1 MLERFHGVGAARS
14 SRRADL
20 TVSRQLLSST
30 TALVHPTAVAALACV
45 AGLSLWLPSPTL
57 AADFTVSNQVEFD
70 AAVATAT
77 TNGAANTIN
86 LEGAAVVNPG
96 SGLTS
101 PVAGQPLDLNVAAAG
116 TLGVNGV
123 SAFVSALSGSGTV
136 DLGTGTLTTT
146 VGAGDTSSFSG
157 TINSAN
163 YSYTN
168 PYGSF
173 VKLGAGT
180 LVIDDS
186 DMNKGEGAV
195 NQGAFAVTSGTA
207 NWDTMMV
214 GSGAGADGNLDV
226 SGGTLNI
233 GVALRVGDF
242 GGTGTVTQTGGT
254 VVVKADCPNI
264 ANCAALNIGNQGG
277 TGTYDIS
284 GDGQLILQGGSH
296 SIGRNAGNNAASN
309 GTLNI
314 SGNALVELKPNGDTD
329 RGFIV
334 IGDRDKGG
342 KDNNESSGTVNQTGG
357 IFRIN
362 AGSELWLGGA
372 GQGTYNLN
380 GGTLEIGG
388 DSLRGVYNNIGGSY
402 DFNLGGGTI
411 KVIGSQLVTSVDAE
425 LTGGTSTIDTNGL
438 GATWNGTLSGV
449 GNLAKTGTGTLL
461 LGKANSFT
469 GDVAI
474 DAGTLQL
481 GNAGALNA
489 QNDVNVAAA
498 GTLDVNDFVTQI
510 GALSGAGTVDLG
522 TGVLVT
528 TIGAGDTR
536 SFSGTIKSDNYS
548 YTNPYGSFVKNGAG
562 TLIID
567 NSTMEKGEGAVTQ
580 GAFAVTSGTA
590 NWDTMMVGSGSG
602 STAAL
607 DVSGG
612 TLNIGVALRVGD
624 FGGTGTV
631 NQTGGTVMVK
641 ADCPNIANCA
651 ALNIGNQGGTGIYDI
666 SGDGKLIL
674 EGGSHSIGRNEG
686 ARAAGNGT
694 LNISGNALVE
704 LRPNTENPDNDRG
717 FMVIGDRSQSN
728 VGVDNSSGTV
738 NQSGGT
744 FRVNAGSQI
753 FLAGY
758 GHGTYNLTGG
768 TLEIGG
774 NSLMGVYNNVG
785 GSYDFNLG
793 GGTIK
798 VIGSELVTSVDAEL
812 TGGTST
818 IDTNGLGATW
828 SGALTGAG
836 ALRKTGTGTLVLGN
850 AGNNYAGGTVF
861 DGGTI
866 RANNAGAIGTGAF
879 SFVSDSTLAF
889 GNAFTLGNTASI
901 ADGVTAT
908 IDTDLGA
915 GTLNG
920 VISGAGSL
928 TKTGAN
934 SLTLGA
940 VNTYSGATTIS
951 EGTLATAVANA
962 LSTSTAVTVATNAAL
977 DLQGNNQ
984 SIGSLTG
991 NGTVSLGA
999 ALLTTGSDNTSTVF
1013 GGSISGSG
1021 GLTKTGTGRFELTGD
1036 SLYSGATNING
1047 GLLAVNGSIVSD
1059 VFVNAGG
1066 TLGGKGTTGDVTVLS
1081 GGILAPG
1088 NSVDTLHVVGNLT
1101 LSDGAL
1107 YEVETSAATSD
1118 RTEATGNVTVD
1129 GDLQINTAAGY
1140 TVGHEYTILT
1150 AGGTVSGT
1158 FDTVDVLQDLPF
1170 LVADVDYNA
1179 DNVVLIFNPL
1189 ATAWSAFAD
1198 TSNQAGVANAVQ
1210 SLGHGDLVFDTILG
1224 LNAAQ
1229 ANQTFDRLSGE
1240 VHAST
1245 STMLISDSRF
1255 VREAAL
1261 ERARAPIDRFV
1272 PVATMPV
1279 KAAAPPLAPDQSNG
1293 VWAKGFGS
1301 WGDWDGDGNAAS
1313 LDRDIGGVFVGYDR
1327 VIGETWRFGIAAGY
1341 SEADFHVSDRA
1352 SSGNAKSYHLAGYGA
1367 GNWGALG
1374 VRFGGAY
1381 SWNDIST
1388 DRSVVLA
1395 DGVNSLSA
1403 DYSANTAQVFGEVGY
1418 RFAAP
1423 LANFEPFASLAYVN
1437 LDTDGFTERGGAA
1450 ALTTRGASEGVTY
1463 SILGVRVEAQLA
1475 PAATLK
1481 GSLGWQH
1488 AFGDTTPERESA
1500 FASGS
1505 LPFIVTG
1512 VPIAEDALVV
1522 EAGLDYAILP
1532 NTVLGVSYSG
1542 QLADEATDNSLKGS
1556 VVVKF

>member
-14 SRRADL
+14 SRRTDL

-30 TALVHPTAVAALACV
+30 TALVHPSAIAALACV
-45 AGLSLWLPSPTL
+45 AGLSLGLPSPAH

-101 PVAGQPLDLNVAAAG
+101 PVAGQPLDLNVAATG

-123 SAFVSALSGSGTV
+123 SAYVSALSGSGTV

-186 DMNKGEGAV
+186 DMDKGEGAV
-195 NQGAFAVTSGTA
+195 NQGAFAVTGGIA

-214 GSGAGADGNLDV
+214 GSGEGADGNLNV

-254 VVVKADCPNI
+254 VMVKADCPSI

-277 TGTYDIS
+277 TGIYNIS

-296 SIGRNAGNNAASN
+296 AIGRNAGNNAASN

-357 IFRIN
+357 TFRIN

-411 KVIGSQLVTSVDAE
+411 KVIGSQLVTAVDAE

-469 GDVAI
+469 GDVGI

-489 QNDVNVAAA
+489 SNDVSIATA

-510 GALSGAGTVDLG
+510 GALSGAGIIDLG
-522 TGVLVT
+522 TGTLET

-536 SFSGTIKSDNYS
+536 SFSGTIKSENYS
-548 YTNPYGSFVKNGAG
+548 YTNPYGTFVKNGAG
-562 TLIID
+562 TLLID
-567 NSTMEKGEGAVTQ
+567 NSTMEKGEGAVTE

-602 STAAL
+602 STAEL
-607 DVSGG
+607 NVSGG

-641 ADCPNIANCA
+641 AACPNIANCA
-651 ALNIGNQGGTGIYDI
+651 ALNIGNQGGTGTYDI

-686 ARAAGNGT
+686 SRPAGTGY
-694 LNISGNALVE
+694 LNISDNALVE
-704 LRPNTENPDNDRG
+704 LRPNTENAVNDRG
-717 FMVIGDRSQSN
+717 YIIIGDRSQ
-728 VGVDNSSGTV
+728 GGAGGESSGTV
-738 NQSGGT
+738 NQTGGT
-744 FRVNAGSQI
+744 FRVMAGSQLY
-753 FLAGY
+753 LAGY
-758 GHGTYNLTGG
+758 GHGTYNLDGG

-798 VIGSELVTSVDAEL
+798 VIGSELVTTVDAEL

-818 IDTNGLGATW
+818 IDTNGFGATW
-828 SGALTGAG
+828 GGALTGAG
-836 ALRKTGTGTLVLGN
+836 ALRKTGTGTLILSN

-861 DGGTI
+861 DGGI
-866 RANNAGAIGTGAF
+866 IQANNAGAIGTGAF

-889 GNAFTLGNTASI
+889 GGAFALGNNASI
-901 ADGVTAT
+901 AEGVTAT
-908 IDTDLGA
+908 IDTSLGA

-920 VISGAGSL
+920 VISGAGGL

-934 SLTLGA
+934 TLTLGA
-940 VNTYSGATTIS
+940 ANTYSGATEIS
-951 EGTLATAVANA
+951 QGTLATAVANA
-962 LSTSTAVTVATNAAL
+962 LSTSTVVTIASGAAL
-977 DLQGNNQ
+977 DLQGNSQ

-991 NGTVSLGA
+991 NGNISLGA
-999 ALLTTGSDNTSTVF
+999 GFLTTGSDNASTSF
-1013 GGSISGSG
+1013 GGVISGSG
-1021 GLTKTGTGRFELTGD
+1021 GLNKTGTGRFELFGD
-1036 SLYSGATNING
+1036 SLYTGDTNING
-1047 GLLAVNGSIVSD
+1047 GILAVNGSITSD

-1066 TLGGKGTTGDVTVLS
+1066 TLGGKGTTGDITVLS

-1088 NSVDTLHVVGNLT
+1088 NSVDTLHAVGNLT

-1107 YEVETSAATSD
+1107 YEVETNALTSD

-1170 LVADVDYNA
+1170 LVADIDYNA
-1179 DNVVLIFNPL
+1179 DNVVLIFNPR
-1189 ATAWSAFAD
+1189 ASAWSAFTD

-1210 SLGHGDLVFDTILG
+1210 SLGLGDPVFDTILG
-1224 LNAAQ
+1224 LDAAQ

-1261 ERARAPIDRFV
+1261 ERARAPIERLAPV
-1272 PVATMPV
+1272 PAMPV

-1301 WGDWDGDGNAAS
+1301 WGDWDGNDNAAS
-1313 LDRDIGGVFVGYDR
+1313 LDRDIGGIFVGYDR

-1341 SEADFHVSDRA
+1341 SEADFHVSDRS

-1367 GNWGALG
+1367 GNWGDFGL
-1374 VRFGGAY
+1374 RFGGAY

-1403 DYSANTAQVFGEVGY
+1403 DYSADTAQVFGEVGY
-1418 RFAAP
+1418 NFAAP

-1437 LDTDGFTERGGAA
+1437 LDTDGFTEKGGAA

-1463 SILGVRVEAQLA
+1463 SILGVRVEVQLA
-1475 PAATLK
+1475 PTASLK

>member
-1 MLERFHGVGAARS
+1 MA
-14 SRRADL
+14 
-20 TVSRQLLSST
+20 VSRQLLSST
-30 TALVHPTAVAALACV
+30 TALVHPSAIAALAFV
-45 AGLSLWLPSPTL
+45 AGLSLWLPSPGH
-57 AADFTVSNQVEFD
+57 ADEFTVSNQVEFD
-70 AAVATAT
+70 AAVAAAI
-77 TNGAANTIN
+77 TNGVANIIN
-86 LEGAAVVNPG
+86 LEGAAVVAPG

-101 PVAGQPLDLNVAAAG
+101 PVGGQPLDLNVGAGG
-116 TLGVNGV
+116 TLGVDGV
-123 SAFVSALSGSGTV
+123 SAYVSALSGSGTI
-136 DLGTGTLTTT
+136 DLGTGKLTAT

-157 TINSAN
+157 TINSLN

-180 LVIDDS
+180 LIIDDS
-186 DMNKGEGAV
+186 DMNRGEGAV

-214 GSGAGADGNLDV
+214 GSGAGADGHLNV

-254 VVVKADCPNI
+254 VDLKADCPTI
-264 ANCAALNIGNQGG
+264 ANCVALNIGNQGG

-284 GDGQLILQGGSH
+284 GGQLILEGGSH
-296 SIGRNAGNNAASN
+296 SIGRNSGANAA
-309 GTLNI
+309 GTGFLNI
-314 SGNALVELKPNGDTD
+314 SGDALVELRPNADIIND
-329 RGFIV
+329 RGFMV
-334 IGDRDKGG
+334 IGDRDKSNDGVA
-342 KDNNESSGTVNQTGG
+342 NSNGTIDQTGG
-357 IFRIN
+357 TFRVM
-362 AGSELWLGGA
+362 AGSELYLA
-372 GQGTYNLN
+372 GWGHGTYNLD

-388 DSLRGVYNNIGGSY
+388 DSLKGVYNSVGGTY

-438 GATWNGTLSGV
+438 GATWNGTLSGA
-449 GNLAKTGTGTLL
+449 GNLTKTGAGTLL
-461 LGKANSFT
+461 LNAANSFT
-469 GDVAI
+469 GDVGI
-474 DAGTLQL
+474 DAGSLQL
-481 GNAGALNA
+481 GNASALNA
-489 QNDVNVAAA
+489 QNDVNIATA
-498 GTLDVNDFVTQI
+498 GTLDVNNFVTQI
-510 GALSGAGTVDLG
+510 GALSGSGTIDLG
-522 TGVLVT
+522 TGTLVT
-528 TIGAGDTR
+528 TIGENEAR

-548 YTNPYGSFVKNGAG
+548 YTNPYGTFAKNGAG

-567 NSTMEKGEGAVTQ
+567 NSTMEKGEGAVTA

-590 NWDTMMVGSGSG
+590 KWDTMMVGTGSG
-602 STAAL
+602 SAEL
-607 DVSGG
+607 NVSGG

-631 NQTGGTVMVK
+631 NQTGGTVMLK
-641 ADCPNIANCA
+641 AACPTIANCV
-651 ALNIGNQGGTGIYDI
+651 ALNVGNQGGTGIYDI

-686 ARAAGNGT
+686 SRAAGNGT
-694 LNISGNALVE
+694 LNISENALVE
-704 LRPNTENPDNDRG
+704 LRPNTENPDTDRG

-728 VGVDNSSGTV
+728 QGIDNSSGTI

-744 FRVNAGSQI
+744 FRVMAGSQLY
-753 FLAGY
+753 LAGY
-758 GHGTYNLTGG
+758 GKGTYNLDGG

-774 NSLMGVYNNVG
+774 SSLMGVYNNVG
-785 GSYDFNLG
+785 GTYDFNLG

-798 VIGSELVTSVDAEL
+798 VIGSQLVTSVDAEL

-818 IDTNGLGATW
+818 IDTNGFGASWT
-828 SGALTGAG
+828 GALTGAG

-866 RANNAGAIGTGAF
+866 QANNAGAIGTGAF
-879 SFVSDSTLAF
+879 SVVSDSTLAF
-889 GNAFTLGNTASI
+889 GSAFALGNTASI
-901 ADGVTAT
+901 AEGVTAT
-908 IDTDLGA
+908 IDTSLGA

-920 VISGAGSL
+920 VISGAGGL

-940 VNTYSGATTIS
+940 ANTYSGATTINQ
-951 EGTLATAVANA
+951 GTLATAVANA
-962 LSTSTAVTVATNAAL
+962 LSTSTAVTIASGAAL
-977 DLQGNNQ
+977 DLQGNSQ
-984 SIGSLTG
+984 TIGSLNGAG
-991 NGTVSLGA
+991 NVSLGA
-999 ALLTTGSDNTSTVF
+999 GFLTTGSDNASTSF
-1013 GGSISGSG
+1013 GGVISGSG
-1021 GLTKTGTGRFELTGD
+1021 GLTKTGTGRFELFGD
-1036 SLYSGATNING
+1036 SLYTGDTNING
-1047 GLLAVNGSIVSD
+1047 GILAVNGSITSD

-1066 TLGGKGTTGDVTVLS
+1066 TLGGKGTTGDITVLS

-1088 NSVDTLHVVGNLT
+1088 NSVDTLHAVGNVT

-1107 YEVETSAATSD
+1107 YEVETNALTSD

-1140 TVGHEYTILT
+1140 TVGREYKIFT
-1150 AGGTVSGT
+1150 ANGAVSGK

-1170 LVADVDYNA
+1170 LVADIDYNA
-1179 DNVVLIFNPL
+1179 QDVVLTFNPL

-1198 TSNQAGVANAVQ
+1198 TSNQAGVAKAVQ
-1210 SLGHGDLVFDTILG
+1210 SLGLGDLVFDTILG

-1261 ERARAPIDRFV
+1261 ERARAPIERLAPV
-1272 PVATMPV
+1272 PAMPV
-1279 KAAAPPLAPDQSNG
+1279 KAAPPPQAVDQSNG

-1301 WGDWDGDGNAAS
+1301 WGDWDGNGNAAS
-1313 LDRDIGGVFVGYDR
+1313 LDRDIGGIFVGYDR
-1327 VIGETWRFGIAAGY
+1327 VIGETWRFGVAAGY

-1352 SSGNAKSYHLAGYGA
+1352 SSGNAKSYHVAGYGA
-1367 GNWGALG
+1367 GNWGDFG

-1403 DYSANTAQVFGEVGY
+1403 DYSASTAQVFGEVGY
-1418 RFAAP
+1418 TFAAA

-1437 LDTDGFTERGGAA
+1437 LDTDGFTENGGAA
-1450 ALTTRGASEGVTY
+1450 ALTTRDASEGVTY

-1475 PAATLK
+1475 PTATLK